1 MDALNLLFIVL
12 CIPLVCSQNLFDCPL
27 GWEEFE
33 QRCYHF
39 VFYPTR
45 VYGEATQACEV
56 DGAFLLS
63 VNSKQEHEFVSSW
76 LTRYDINRNNRW
88 WTSGIGA
95 NEDLRW
101 EGDGTSLLQAEEYW
115 IEPGDRDLANKHV
128 VYKYSTPGTRFAW
141 GRESADVSLPF
152 ICEISLNEAYRIIQA
167 ARDHSY
173 GTTAT
178 DLNDIVK
185 GPKFSI
191 TPSDLVVVGTTLD
204 AFIECAASGH
214 PLPTYRWM
222 KKDTEGAWRQVTSQ
236 TSSRYTL
243 TNGKLTFVNPSATQD
258 VGDFQCAAENEKGI
272 ILSDPIQVSFGYL
285 YEFSNDPPGA
295 VRAPL
300 YQGTVVSCN
309 PPNFNP
315 VLRYQWFKDSAAHFV
330 RPNLNQY
337 MFISNNGKLYFS
349 ETQQSDAGAYHCVVT
364 LTAPLGQTVA
374 TTQPPSRTSLG
385 IQLIVVGET
394 ANDFGP
400 TIHNDFPAVFPSPPI
415 RGEDIRLECLAY
427 GRLPLYY
434 SWTRDDAPMA
444 GNVRYSDLNRVMVIP
459 NAAVEDSG
467 NYTCH
472 VKRGSSSSDSKSFYL
487 NIEAKPYFIFPLRDQ
502 HLDIGSQLTWRCEV
516 IGRPRAQYSWYK
528 NGQLITSVPGDVEVN
543 KNVLVITSAQPSK
556 HNGMYQCA
564 AENLHGST
572 YSSAELRVLEF
583 APTFA
588 KHPVDP
594 SQLATVGGNAT
605 VICQP
610 EAAPK
615 PEITWK
621 KDGRSL
627 GLSTGVAGHLQLLA
641 NGNLLI
647 TDVTGSD
654 AGHYECTATNDK
666 GSASS
671 GGKLEVVE
679 RTTLSIS
686 PSGTRVVQNNTAF
699 LFCQASFNRR
709 AHDLVY
715 IWYFNN
721 VMIDTDKDPHF
732 SMGRREMG
740 PGIYIKNAQFKH
752 HGVYTCNAQTVQDKA
767 SLSAVLTV
775 LGPPGEPAG
784 VFAEIT
790 GRLATVTWTIGT
802 THGMPVTSFA
812 VQFRTDYRPEW
823 RVILDGIP
831 NEVAVDST
839 YPDRRFAQLGS
850 LRPGSSYN
858 FRVIASNM
866 YGSGIPSVHSSTYKI
881 PNAAP
886 VVAPQDVGGGGGTV
900 GALKVTWEPLHLE
913 DFNGDDL
920 GYMIYFRK
928 QTDSGGLW
936 QKGSV
941 EGHLGEWVTTVGGE
955 NYYLEY
961 EVMVAAFNSLGQ
973 GPNSTINIVL
983 SAEDMPT
990 ATPTNLN
997 GDSYNGTA
1005 IMVTWDPVPDTRQAM
1020 KGRVQG
1026 YQINYYLEGEEDP
1039 ILNSISHYGQL
1050 DGGLVIGL
1058 QPDGDYWVNVQVF
1071 NTAGLGP
1078 RGEEYRIS
1086 TFTSAPL
1093 LFPRYVEI
1101 HSHSSDSVYV
1111 AWQGVST
1118 GLAEE
1123 TLLGYKMR
1131 YWEASENILT
1141 AKDAETLGKETHGII
1156 RGVKKGII
1164 YRLRVLAYNWGG
1176 DGKKS
1181 PPVFFTLEG
1190 QVRYDPTTSIIKA
1203 SGSRVLPSIACLV
1216 LSAVSLINWN

>member
-1 MDALNLLFIVL
+1 MDVLNHLLIVL
-12 CIPLVCSQNLFDCPL
+12 YIPLVCCQNLYDCPL
-27 GWEEFE
+27 GWEQFE

-45 VYGEATQACEV
+45 VHAEASLACEV
-56 DGAFLLS
+56 DGASLLS
-63 VNSKQEHEFVSSW
+63 VNSKQEHEFVSTW
-76 LTRYDINRNNRW
+76 LTRYDTNRMNKW

-95 NEDLRW
+95 NEDLHW
-101 EGDGTSLLQAEEYW
+101 EGDGTSMLQAEEYW
-115 IEPGDRDLANKHV
+115 IQPEDRDLATKYV
-128 VYKYSTPGTRFAW
+128 VYKYSTTDTRFAW
-141 GRESADVSLPF
+141 GRESADVRLPF

-167 ARDHSY
+167 ERDHSY
-173 GTTAT
+173 GTSVT
-178 DLNDIVK
+178 DPNEVVK

-191 TPSDLVVVGTTLD
+191 IPRDLVVVGKTVG
-204 AFIECAASGH
+204 AFIECTATGH
-214 PLPTYRWM
+214 PQPVYRWM
-222 KKDTEGAWRQVTSQ
+222 KKNTEGDWYQVTSE

-243 TNGKLTFVNPSATQD
+243 TNGKLSFVNPDATED

-315 VLRYQWFKDSAAHFV
+315 VVRYQWFKNSAAHFV

-364 LTAPLGQTVA
+364 LTALLGQTVA
-374 TTQPPSRTSLG
+374 TSQPPSRTSLG
-385 IQLIVVGET
+385 IQLIITGET

-400 TIHNDFPAVFPSPPI
+400 IIHNDFPAVFPSPPL

-444 GNVRYSDLNRVMVIP
+444 GNVQYSDLNRVIVIP

-472 VKRGSSSSDSKSFYL
+472 VKRGSSASDSKTLYV
-487 NIEAKPYFIFPLRDQ
+487 NIEAKPYFIFPLKDQ
-502 HLDIGSQLTWRCEV
+502 HVDIGSQLTWRCEV
-516 IGRPRAQYSWYK
+516 VGRPRARYSWYK
-528 NGQLITSVPGDVEVN
+528 NGQRLQSVPGDVEVTE
-543 KNVLVITSAQPSK
+543 NVLVIKSAHPSR

-564 AENLHGST
+564 ADNLHGST

-583 APTFA
+583 APSFI
-588 KHPVDP
+588 KRPVDP
-594 SQLATVGGNAT
+594 SQLATIGGNAT
-605 VICQP
+605 IICQP

-627 GLSTGVAGHLQLLA
+627 GLSMGVRGHFQLLA

-647 TDVTGSD
+647 NDVTNQD
-654 AGHYECTATNDK
+654 AGRYECTATNDA

-671 GGKLEVVE
+671 GGKLEVVG
-679 RTTLSIS
+679 RTTLTRK
-686 PSGTRVVQNNTAF
+686 PTATRVVQNNTAF
-699 LFCQASFNRR
+699 LFCEASFDRR
-709 AHDLVY
+709 SHDLVY
-715 IWYFNN
+715 IWYFND
-721 VMIDTDKDPHF
+721 VMIDTDNDPHF
-732 SMGRREMG
+732 AKGMREMV
-740 PGIYIKNAQFKH
+740 PGLYIKNAEYKH
-752 HGVYTCNAQTVQDKA
+752 AGKYTCIAQTVQDKA
-767 SLSAVLTV
+767 AMSADITV

-784 VFAEIT
+784 VFADVT
-790 GRLATVTWTIGT
+790 GRSAKLTWTIGA
-802 THGMPVTSFA
+802 THGMPLTSFA

-831 NEVAVDST
+831 NVEVIDT
-839 YPDRRFAQLGS
+839 KFPDRRYAQLS
-850 LRPGSSYN
+850 NLSPGSSYN
-858 FRVIASNM
+858 FRVVASNY
-866 YGSGIPSVHSSTYKI
+866 YGSGTPSVHSPTYKI

-886 VVAPQDVGGGGGTV
+886 IIAPKDVGGGGGTV
-900 GALKVTWEPLHLE
+900 GALKVTWEPLHSE
-913 DFNGDDL
+913 DHNGENL
-920 GYMIYFRK
+920 GYRIYYRK
-928 QTDSGGLW
+928 QTNTDGLW
-936 QKGSV
+936 QKGTV
-941 EGHLGEWVTTVGGE
+941 EGQVGEWVTTVGSE

-973 GPNSTINIVL
+973 GPNSTISIVL

-990 ATPTNLN
+990 ATPSNLN

-1005 IMVTWDPVPDTRQAM
+1005 IMVTWDPVPDTRLAM

-1026 YQINYYLEGEEDP
+1026 YQINYYIEGEEDP
-1039 ILNSISHYGQL
+1039 ILNSISHYGQV

-1058 QPDGDYWVNVQVF
+1058 QPDGDYWFNVQVF

-1086 TFTSAPL
+1086 TFTSAPFL
-1093 LFPRYVEI
+1093 YPRFVEI
-1101 HSHSSDSVYV
+1101 RSHSSDSVYV

-1131 YWEASENILT
+1131 YWESSENILT
-1141 AKDAETLGKETHGII
+1141 AKDVTTLGKETHGII
-1156 RGVKKGII
+1156 RGIKKGII

-1190 QVRYDPTTSIIKA
+1190 QVRYDPTTSVIMA
-1203 SGSRVLPSIACLV
+1203 SGSRLLPSVACLV
-1216 LSAVSLINWN
+1216 VSAVFLISLY